1 MSKDEILDD
10 LSAYLWRT
18 AVWPEVEE
26 VARGA
31 FADRAELRR

>member
-26 VARGA
+26 VVKNAVP
-31 FADRAELRR
+31 DRAELRR